1 MAGVEDEFEV
11 EVFENQVGVSI
22 TVKNQS
28 ANPAESGFQL
38 SGQLVFLPIMFNSEY
53 ALRAA

>member
-1 MAGVEDEFEV
+1 MEDKFEV
-11 EVFENQVGVSI
+11 EVLENQVSI

-38 SGQLVFLPIMFNSEY
+38 SGQLVFLPIMFNTE
-53 ALRAA
+53 